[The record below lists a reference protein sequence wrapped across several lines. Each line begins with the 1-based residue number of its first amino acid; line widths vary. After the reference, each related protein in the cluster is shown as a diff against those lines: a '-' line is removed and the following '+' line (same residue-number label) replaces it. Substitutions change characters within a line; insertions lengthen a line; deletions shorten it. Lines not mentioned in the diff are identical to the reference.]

1 MVLSVQIVWFA
12 FNQGGKMSYR
22 SLYSDDEWLTLQL
35 APVMVFL
42 TVASAD
48 KDIDKKEIHAFES
61 ALPTLPSLS
70 EPFGKEVFQSISW
83 DVLTMSKMA
92 MDKYVDIKGGLR
104 AVNVLMGRIP
114 IDQVEDFIVVLLALA
129 KIIAEASGKFLQ
141 PKTSPGEAKVLA
153 EVRAVLCGN
162 G

>member
-1 MVLSVQIVWFA
+1 
-12 FNQGGKMSYR
+12 MSYR

-42 TVASAD
+42 MVASAD
-48 KDIDKKEIHAFES
+48 NDIDKKEREAFEK

-83 DVLTMSKMA
+83 DLLTMSKMA
-92 MDKYVDIKGGLR
+92 MDKYVDLKGGLR

-114 IDQVEDFIVVLLALA
+114 MDQVEDFIVVLLALA

-141 PKTSPGEAKVLA
+141 PKTSPEEAKVLS